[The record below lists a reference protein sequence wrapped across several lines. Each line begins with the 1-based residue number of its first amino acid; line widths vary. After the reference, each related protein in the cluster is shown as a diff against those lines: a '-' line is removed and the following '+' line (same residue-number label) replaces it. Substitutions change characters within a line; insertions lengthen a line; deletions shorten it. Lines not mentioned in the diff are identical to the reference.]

1 MLSGIKRVLL
11 YKNAKKNQYY
21 GEVYK
26 TNRKSRGYFQSLF
39 LGQRFTHFLLVFA
52 MYRGEQVVVCC

>member
-1 MLSGIKRVLL
+1 MLL

-21 GEVYK
+21 GEVYN

>member
-21 GEVYK
+21 GEVYN

-39 LGQRFTHFLLVFA
+39 LGQRFTHFLLVA
-52 MYRGEQVVVCC
+52 MDRREQVVVCC

>member
-11 YKNAKKNQYY
+11 YKNAKKNKYY
-21 GEVYK
+21 GEVYN

-39 LGQRFTHFLLVFA
+39 LGQRFTHFLLVA
-52 MYRGEQVVVCC
+52 MYRREQVVVCC